1 VDTLASTERWTPA
14 LRLPPPVAVRGAARV
29 AGSAAPGQ
37 DGGQSWMDRRP
48 VMNNVM
54 DISAP
59 VAAHHSVYLA
69 YDYPVLGAFW
79 TAMWVFLW
87 VLWVFLLFRIV
98 IDLFRDDS
106 VSGWAKAG
114 WLFFVL
120 VLPFLGVFVYL
131 CVRGNG
137 MGVREAHHVKAQR
150 EEFDDYIRKTA
161 ATHGGAAA
169 GAAGPQGGSSVDEL
183 ARLADMK
190 SSGHLSEE
198 EFQRAKE
205 KLLH

>member
-1 VDTLASTERWTPA
+1 MNHAMDN
-14 LRLPPPVAVRGAARV
+14 AA
-29 AGSAAPGQ
+29 A
-37 DGGQSWMDRRP
+37 
-48 VMNNVM
+48 
-54 DISAP
+54 
-59 VAAHHSVYLA
+59 VAAHPHVYLA

-87 VLWVFLLFRIV
+87 VLWIFLLFRVV
-98 IDLFRDDS
+98 IDLFRDDD

-114 WLFFVL
+114 WLIFVL

-137 MGVREAHHVKAQR
+137 MGRREAHQAQQQR
-150 EEFDDYIRKTA
+150 DQFDDYIRKTA
-161 ATHGGAAA
+161 GSGSGGGGGGA
-169 GAAGPQGGSSVDEL
+169 SSADEL
-183 ARLADMK
+183 AKLADMK
-190 SSGHLSEE
+190 SAGHLSDE